1 MEWVAGVCLSSLCAD
16 SSGAKE
22 APLVLWG
29 ADDDHSSLLAPEAMV
44 SGALGV
50 GGGRSSGSASGQ
62 GSVEPASLSSAA
74 SGSVKASSSC
84 LETIQRF
91 VKSCGF
97 SSHVAKQAALARKP
111 LSRVGYQAKWLVFQE
126 YVETCLFT

>member
-1 MEWVAGVCLSSLCAD
+1 MEWVAGVSLSSLCAD
-16 SSGAKE
+16 SSGAQE

-29 ADDDHSSLLAPEAMV
+29 ADDDHSALLAPEAVV

-62 GSVEPASLSSAA
+62 GSVEAA

-84 LETIQRF
+84 METIQRF
-91 VKSCGF
+91 VKAGGF
-97 SSHVAKQAALARKP
+97 SRHVA
-111 LSRVGYQAKWLVFQE
+111 
-126 YVETCLFT
+126 